1 MNINYTLRG
10 LTMIGIVFLSISTQA
25 QMYNHGSLFIGEST
39 SIYLK
44 TGAFTAAVGA
54 STKTAKTGSNGVL
67 SIGGDASTV
76 ADGSFFIDGWVN
88 TLGNNL
94 FIIPIGQTVGITK
107 YYAPVVVTPSV
118 GSTGVGAAYFKT
130 NPLTDFPGGLDG
142 NVTAVRSSEY
152 WKIKG
157 SNAKISLTWSNSR
170 PVSTTELRSMTIV
183 GYNTGSSKWEVI
195 SSGIDG
201 TSVLG
206 GLTSTTAGSI
216 TSSTTIA
223 VENYSAFSL
232 GTTSLD
238 CPELTFSA
246 GSAITYNG
254 GFSATP
260 TLSDVVTVS
269 VAGQTGS
276 FVCNSLALNADITL
290 LDGQYIEVVNGIT
303 GTGKIIM
310 ASTASVVQRS
320 NSSDNPT
327 IELTK
332 KTRALKRYDYVYWG
346 SPIAGNVM
354 GQLANAKAIGA
365 TLADAFE
372 MKHYYQPG
380 IGGGWKPLVQTEVGK
395 GFIARVKSQA
405 PLNLEITT
413 AVVYFKFAGTANN
426 GDITVSI
433 TNNPNS
439 LNGGTSHNLLANP
452 YPSALDADKFLQ
464 SNTDIDGVIYIWHQ
478 QTPSVGSGTA
488 YNQADYMAYT
498 KAGFTSVASIPTT
511 FSGKIASGQGFMVKA
526 LGADKTVTFTNCM
539 RLTGNNTTLYKQVA
553 PAAMDRYK
561 VNMVG
566 DNGVF
571 SQIVVSYLPQC
582 TLGYDRMY
590 DAGRNSV
597 STAQLYSIMEND
609 GRKLAINARPTF
621 NPTDV
626 VALGVSKTGVENQN
640 FILSISDKEGVFQT
654 DVTVYLHD
662 LELNTYIDLTRS
674 NYTFSSKTALANNR
688 FELVY
693 ANKTL
698 ENVEFENDSAVA
710 YIDKGVLAITCISEI
725 KDILVYDI
733 LGKQVLAVN
742 EIGAKTSS
750 ASFPFAE
757 GIYIAK
763 ILLENGNAVNKKM
776 VNKK

>member
-10 LTMIGIVFLSISTQA
+10 LTMIGIVFLTVSTQA

-39 SIYLK
+39 NVYLK
-44 TGAFTAAVGA
+44 TGAFAAAVGA
-54 STKTAKTGSNGVL
+54 STKTARTGSNGLL
-67 SIGGDASTV
+67 SIGIDATIV
-76 ADGSFFIDGWVN
+76 TDGSFFIDGWVN
-88 TLGNNL
+88 TLGTTP
-94 FIIPIGQTVGITK
+94 FIMPVGQTVGSDK
-107 YYAPVVVTPSV
+107 YYAPVAVAPGI
-118 GSTGVGAAYFKT
+118 GSTGVSATYFRT
-130 NPLTDFPGGLDG
+130 NPLTEFTGGLDVS
-142 NVTAVRSSEY
+142 VTAVRSSEY

-157 SNAKISLTWSNSR
+157 SNAKISLTWSNPRS
-170 PVSTTELRSMTIV
+170 VTTTELRSMTIV

-201 TSVLG
+201 TSILG
-206 GLTSTTAGSI
+206 GLSSITAGSI

-223 VENYSAFSL
+223 VQNYSAFTL

-246 GSAITYNG
+246 GSPITYNG

-276 FVCNSLALNADITL
+276 FVCNSLVLNADITL
-290 LDGQYIEVVNGIT
+290 SDGQYIEVVNGIT

-310 ASTASVVQRS
+310 ASTASVLQRS
-320 NSSDNPT
+320 NSSDKPT
-327 IELTK
+327 IELIK

-354 GQLANAKAIGA
+354 SQLANAKAVGA
-365 TLADAFE
+365 TVADAFE
-372 MKHYYQPG
+372 MKHYYQSG
-380 IGGGWKPLVQTEVGK
+380 IGGGWKPLIQTEVGK
-395 GFIARVKSQA
+395 GFIARVKAQA
-405 PLNLEITT
+405 PLLLDNTT
-413 AVVYFKFAGTANN
+413 AVIDFKFAGIANN
-426 GDITVSI
+426 GDITASV
-433 TNNPNS
+433 TNNPSS

-498 KAGFTSVASIPTT
+498 KAGFTSVGSIPTT
-511 FSGKIASGQGFMVKA
+511 FDGKIASGQGFMVKA

-539 RLTGNNTTLYKQVA
+539 RLTGNNTTFYRQAA
-553 PAAMDRYK
+553 PDAMDRYK

-571 SQIVVSYLPQC
+571 SQIVVSYLPEC
-582 TLGYDRMY
+582 SLGYDRMY

-626 VALGVSKTGVENQN
+626 VALGVSKTGVETQN
-640 FILSISDKEGVFQT
+640 FTLSLSDKEGVFKT
-654 DVTVYLHD
+654 NLAIYLHD
-662 LELNTYIDLTRS
+662 LELNTYTDLTRS

-698 ENVEFENDSAVA
+698 VNAEFENDNAVA
-710 YIDKGVLAITCISEI
+710 YIDKGVLAVTCISEI

-733 LGKQVLAVN
+733 LGKQVLVVN

-763 ILLENGNAVNKKM
+763 ILLENGNVFNKKM
-776 VNKK
+776 INKK